1 LGLILLD
8 SSVLIAILNPADRHH
23 QIAIDS
29 YQAKDQYLISA
40 LSLTEVLPAAIKA
53 GTGEALMGKLV
64 QIAKEVIALTAEIAQ
79 AAAAIRAA
87 SELKTPDAIISATA
101 VGYKAQLWT
110 FDGKLAKAH
119 KGARLLA

>member
-1 LGLILLD
+1 MGLILLH

-40 LSLTEVLPAAIKA
+40 LSLTEVLPAAIRA
-53 GTGEALMGKLV
+53 STGEAVKIKLAQV
-64 QIAKEVIALTAEIAQ
+64 IKEVIALTAEIAQ

-101 VGYKAQLWT
+101 AAYKAQLWT
-110 FDGKLAKAH
+110 CDDKLAKAH
-119 KGARLLA
+119 EGARLLA

>member
-1 LGLILLD
+1 MGLVLLD

-53 GTGEALMGKLV
+53 GTGEAVKVKLAQV
-64 QIAKEVIALTAEIAQ
+64 TKEVIALTAEIAE
-79 AAAAIRAA
+79 AAAAIRVA
-87 SELKTPDAIISATA
+87 SGLKTPDAIISASA
-101 VGYKAQLWT
+101 NSSKAQLWT